1 MANPF
6 RSGVEAEMVN
16 PASEK
21 KKKKKTVRM
30 TQEQIDSYLAFK
42 KLEPL
47 SPMKGPGRIIDT
59 LSQETL
65 GRLPKDIHDED
76 VRRQYQEKG
85 YVEYEVTDDEEED
98 DAPAH
103 ASTPT
108 ASAAAFPA
116 NGRRRHRPGVARN
129 SGVTNRLN

>member
-1 MANPF
+1 M
-6 RSGVEAEMVN
+6 EA
-16 PASEK
+16 
-21 KKKKKTVRM
+21 
-30 TQEQIDSYLAFK
+30 
-42 KLEPL
+42 
-47 SPMKGPGRIIDT
+47 
-59 LSQETL
+59 
-65 GRLPKDIHDED
+65 ED